1 VLSSA
6 CALSLALALTAS
18 SPQGQTSSAPASRER
33 PIADLF
39 RNLGHDARRLP
50 SIENGIILGAGAATT
65 ALAHQADHDIADWA
79 MRSQKSSYTGI
90 GDFLG
95 NGWVQVGAAVTTY
108 SVGLANRSPAA
119 THVGSDLIRGQ
130 ILNGIATRGLKV
142 AVQRTRPNGGN
153 YSFPSGHSSA
163 MFMSAAVLQ
172 AHTSPKLW
180 IPAYAAAGFVGFS
193 RIRDG
198 DHWFSDVV
206 AGATLGTIIGR
217 TVVAGHRDRRWA
229 VAPAA
234 SAEGIA
240 VFFIRR

>member
-1 VLSSA
+1 V
-6 CALSLALALTAS
+6 S
-18 SPQGQTSSAPASRER
+18 SPASTEPTSRER

-39 RNLGHDARRLP
+39 TNLGHDVLHLP
-50 SIENGIILGAGAATT
+50 SLENAIVLGAGAAAT

-79 MRSQKSSYTGI
+79 MRSEQSSYTGI

-95 NGWVQVGAAVTTY
+95 NGWVQVGGAVTTY
-108 SVGLANRSPAA
+108 AVGLANHSPAA

-130 ILNGIATRGLKV
+130 ILNGLATRGLKV
-142 AVQRTRPNGGN
+142 AVQRTRPNGGK

-172 AHTSPKLW
+172 AHASPKLW
-180 IPAYAAAGFVGFS
+180 IPAYAAAGFVGYS

-198 DHWFSDVV
+198 AHWFSDVV

-217 TVVAGHRDRRWA
+217 TVVADHGHSRWT

-234 SAEGIA
+234 SAEGI
-240 VFFIRR
+240 VVLVIKR